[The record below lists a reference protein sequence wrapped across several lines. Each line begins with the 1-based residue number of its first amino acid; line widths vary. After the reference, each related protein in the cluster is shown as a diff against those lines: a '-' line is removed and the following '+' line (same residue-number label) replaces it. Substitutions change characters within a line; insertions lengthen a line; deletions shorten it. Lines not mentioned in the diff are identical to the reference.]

1 MITLD
6 TLNALPPDAF
16 AAALDGVFE
25 HAPWVPLA
33 AAPQRPFPTVEAL
46 HAGLMDVVRHADAE
60 TQRRFL
66 RGHPAL
72 STAAVVDPNLTR
84 DSQAEQSGLG
94 LAALGEAADR
104 FAAASAAYTAA
115 FDLPFIICARRHSPA
130 SVLRHLEAR
139 LQSTEAAER
148 AAALQ
153 EVFLITRL
161 RLVARVTGPG
171 VPRTWGH
178 LSTHVL
184 DTGRGRPAEGVRIDL
199 LRDDALLRT
208 AVTNAD
214 GRTPEPFVE
223 GEPLRI
229 GQYELRFH
237 VGAYFAGWSPP
248 VSDPP
253 WYDVIPVRF
262 YVTEPE
268 GHYHTPLLVAPW
280 QYTTYRGS

>member
-1 MITLD
+1 MITLEA
-6 TLNALPPDAF
+6 LNTATQDAF

-33 AAPQRPFPTVEAL
+33 AAPARPFATVEAL
-46 HAGLMDVVRHADAE
+46 HAGLMDVVRNADAE

-66 RGHPAL
+66 RGHPPLSAAAI
-72 STAAVVDPNLTR
+72 STALTAE
-84 DSQAEQSGLG
+84 SQAEQAGLG
-94 LAALGEAADR
+94 LAGLGSAARD
-104 FAAASAAYTAA
+104 FAAKSEVYTEA
-115 FDLPFIICARRHSPA
+115 FQFPFIICARRHTPS
-130 SVLRHLEAR
+130 SVLRMLGRR
-139 LQSTEAAER
+139 LGSTEEAER

-153 EVFLITRL
+153 EVFYITRL

-171 VPRTWGH
+171 VPRTTGH

-184 DTGRGRPAEGVRIDL
+184 DTGRGRPAEGVRIEL
-199 LRDDALLRT
+199 FRDGALLREG
-208 AVTNAD
+208 VTNRD
-214 GRTPEPFVE
+214 GRTPTPFIE

-229 GQYELRFH
+229 GPHELRFH
-237 VGAYFAGWSPP
+237 VGLYFAGWSPP

-253 WYDVIPVRF
+253 WYDVIPVPF
-262 YVTEPE
+262 FVTEPE